1 MKNLP
6 SIKFLV
12 LLTIFTSF
20 TGFSQD
26 KPVTQLLKSYV
37 DATNRLGQSQSSDEI
52 LALFSE
58 NYQNNT
64 AYIGMSGVLNRTT
77 TTYAQLA
84 EKLAEDIKNKNYNF
98 TMSITETVQET
109 QKKNAGTVSALI
121 NFESKIEGKVA
132 EKGSIL
138 MNLVA
143 TKIKG
148 EWKITHNNTV
158 RVSEESE
165 IGNCV
170 CYLFSKGES
179 YFNAETYY
187 PAGLQ
192 YDREY
197 KSYRVG
203 TKDGKRAIV
212 NRSNNDRTFFWNE
225 NGDIMDG
232 SRKIGEADNSNE
244 AVRIVLSFVYSDTC
258 TEINFS

>member
-1 MKNLP
+1 MKNHATITL
-6 SIKFLV
+6 LL
-12 LLTIFTSF
+12 LLTF
-20 TGFSQD
+20 FSSVNAFAQE
-26 KPVTQLLKSYV
+26 KPVVTLLKSYIQ
-37 DATNRLGQSQSSDEI
+37 ATNELGESQDAETVLS
-52 LALFSE
+52 LFSK

-77 TTYAQLA
+77 TTYAQLE
-84 EKLAEDIKNKNYNF
+84 EKLGEDIKNRNYNF
-98 TMSITETVQET
+98 TMSLTETVHES
-109 QKKNAGTVSALI
+109 QKENAGTASALI

-132 EKGSIL
+132 EKGAIL
-138 MNLVA
+138 MNIVA
-143 TKIKG
+143 TKEKG

-187 PAGLQ
+187 PAGLK

-212 NRSNNDRTFFWNE
+212 NRGNNNRTFFWNQ
-225 NGDIMDG
+225 NGEILDG
-232 SRKIGEADNSNE
+232 SRKIGSAETSVEAIQ
-244 AVRIVLSFVYSDTC
+244 IVLAFVYSSTC
-258 TEINFS
+258 TDMSFS

>member
-1 MKNLP
+1 MKNLANL
-6 SIKFLV
+6 KFLFIV
-12 LLTIFTSF
+12 TFL
-20 TGFSQD
+20 FSLSTFAQETQ
-26 KPVTQLLKSYV
+26 VTKLLKSYIE
-37 DATNRLGQSQSSDEI
+37 ATNQLGESQDAQNI
-52 LALFSE
+52 LSLFSK

-64 AYIGMSGVLNRTT
+64 AYIGMSGVLNRNT
-77 TTYAQLA
+77 TTYAQLE
-84 EKLAEDIKNKNYNF
+84 EKLADDIKNKNYNF
-98 TMSITETVQET
+98 TLSLTETVHET
-109 QKKNAGTVSALI
+109 QKENAGTVSALI

-143 TKIKG
+143 TKIRG

-187 PAGLQ
+187 PAGLK

-212 NRSNNDRTFFWNE
+212 NRGNNNRTFIWNQ
-225 NGDIMDG
+225 NGDVLDG
-232 SRKIGEADNSNE
+232 TVKIGSADNSSD
-244 AVRIVLSFVYSDTC
+244 AIQVVLAFVYSNTC